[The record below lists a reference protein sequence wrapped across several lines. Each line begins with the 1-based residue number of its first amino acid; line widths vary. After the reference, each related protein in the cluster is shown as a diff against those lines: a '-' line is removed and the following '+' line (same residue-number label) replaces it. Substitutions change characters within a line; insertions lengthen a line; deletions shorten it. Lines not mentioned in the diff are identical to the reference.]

1 MNWRRGLL
9 RLWLA
14 ASTLWVACTFW
25 WREGCLIP
33 AFLGGDPWC
42 SDPMVDSLRDHI
54 ESAVIILG
62 MPAAAFGTGVACIWI
77 LRALDRDSNQ
87 DER

>member
-9 RLWLA
+9 RLWLV
-14 ASTLWVACTFW
+14 ASALWVACTFW

-33 AFLGGDPWC
+33 AFLGGGDPWC
-42 SDPMVDSLRDHI
+42 SDPMVEPLREHI

-62 MPAAAFGTGVACIWI
+62 IPAAAIGAGVACIWI
-77 LRALDRDSNQ
+77 FRALDRDSN
-87 DER
+87 